1 MQSRHISV
9 TRIGGLETMELR
21 TTDMPGPGPGEV
33 LVRVVAAGVSY
44 GDLLLRL
51 GVIPFGP
58 KPPFTPGFDIAG
70 EVEQVGAGVTE
81 FVPGQPV
88 AALLKVGGYADRV
101 VVPAGRLV
109 ALPSGVDPVD
119 AAAVALNYFIAHQM
133 LHRIANVQ
141 AGQRIL
147 VHGASGGVGIA
158 FLQLARLADV
168 ESYGTASS
176 AKRELVTANGG
187 VPIDYRTDD
196 FVRVVRDLPGGSV
209 HAAFDPIGG
218 GHFNRSLA
226 VVGRGGIMVGYGQSA
241 ALVDNKA
248 NMLVGARG
256 MLGGIVLPK
265 LVPNGRRTTFYNA
278 WSLEKSQ
285 PTAYRADLAEVMR
298 LLADGQITPPVAKT
312 VPLERAADAQLL
324 LEQGAV
330 RGKVVLTTH

>member
-1 MQSRHISV
+1 V
-9 TRIGGLETMELR
+9 TRIGGLETLELR
-21 TTDMPGPGPGEV
+21 TADVAEPGPGEV
-33 LVRVVAAGVSY
+33 LVRIAAAGVSH

-70 EVEQVGAGVTE
+70 VVEKIGPAVSE
-81 FVPGQPV
+81 FAVGQPV
-88 AALLKVGGYADRV
+88 AALLRVGGYSDHA
-101 VVPAGRLV
+101 VVPANRLV
-109 ALPSGVDPVD
+109 ALPDGVDPVD

-133 LHRIANVQ
+133 LHRIAEVQ

-158 FLQLARLADV
+158 FLQLAQLAGIQC
-168 ESYGTASS
+168 YGTAS
-176 AKRELVTANGG
+176 AANRDVVTGHGG
-187 VPIDYRTDD
+187 IPIDYRTED
-196 FVRVVRDLPGGSV
+196 FVRVIRENGGTV

-218 GHFNRSLA
+218 GHFNRSSA
-226 VVGRGGIMVGYGQSA
+226 VVGRGGIMVAYGQSA

-248 NMLVGARG
+248 NMLIGARG

-285 PTAYRADLAEVMR
+285 PTAYRTDLADVMR
-298 LLADGQITPPVAKT
+298 LLADGKITPPIAKT
-312 VPLERAADAQLL
+312 MPLERAADAQQL
-324 LEQGAV
+324 LEQGSV
-330 RGKVVLTTH
+330 RGKVVLTTQ